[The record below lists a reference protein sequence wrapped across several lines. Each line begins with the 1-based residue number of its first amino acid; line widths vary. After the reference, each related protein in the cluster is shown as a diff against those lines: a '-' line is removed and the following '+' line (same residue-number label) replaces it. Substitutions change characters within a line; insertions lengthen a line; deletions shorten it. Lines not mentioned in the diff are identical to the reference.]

1 MSNTDFAAFFRFRVS
16 FYFRVFFVTLLT
28 FPFLPFSFFLVFSLL
43 LVLFI
48 GEILDSSMTEEQG
61 GWLVWRVVAVRIVDY
76 REEQVNAAARVTE

>member
-28 FPFLPFSFFLVFSLL
+28 FPFLPFSFFGFFLL

-48 GEILDSSMTEEQG
+48 DSSMTGEQG
-61 GWLVWRVVAVRIVDY
+61 GWLDGGWWRFVSWII
-76 REEQVNAAARVTE
+76 ARNK